1 MHFCATVPT
10 SHILTLGRGP
20 MVLALSHLVGDGDN
34 AYTRA
39 YKELA
44 DAGAYVIL
52 NNGAYEASLT
62 GSPLPTLEQT
72 LRRAEL
78 VGAKEIQFLE
88 VDGDGQATVEIVRAW
103 VRLLDPQLARRY
115 VWHAIVQGKD
125 QRDFVSCFDQL
136 ADIEAVGVLGIPKV
150 VTPRCFEAACRT
162 SDLAITRLVAVTQLL
177 QRTVKPVHL
186 LGLEDPREVLL
197 QRKWGARVRSVDST
211 YPTSHALQG
220 VAYAPSVD
228 TYPADPPRFKFDQAL
243 APDVLERAR
252 QNIATLRLWCGD
264 PA

>member
-1 MHFCATVPT
+1 MHLCATVPT
-10 SHILTLGRGP
+10 PHIADLGRGT

-34 AYTRA
+34 AYARA
-39 YKELA
+39 YRALA

-52 NNGAYEASLT
+52 NNGAYEASLAGT
-62 GSPLPTLEQT
+62 PLPTLEQT
-72 LRRAEL
+72 LRRAEI

-88 VDGDGQATVEIVRAW
+88 VDGDGAATVEIVRAW
-103 VRLLDPQLARRY
+103 VRLLDPALARRY

-125 QRDFVSCFDQL
+125 QKDFTACFDQL

-197 QRKWGARVRSVDST
+197 QRKWGTRVRSVDST
-211 YPTSHALQG
+211 YPVSHACMG
-220 VAYAPSVD
+220 VEYAPTVD
-228 TYPADPPRFKFDQAL
+228 IYPPDPNRFAFDQPL
-243 APDVLERAR
+243 APDVFERASH
-252 QNIATLRLWCGD
+252 NIATLRQWCGE
-264 PA
+264 AI

>member
-1 MHFCATVPT
+1 MYFCATVPT
-10 SHILTLGRGP
+10 PHIADLGRGHH
-20 MVLALSHLVGDGDN
+20 VLALSHLIGDGKN
-34 AYTRA
+34 AYTEA
-39 YKELA
+39 YRTLA
-44 DAGAYVIL
+44 DEGAYVIL
-52 NNGAYEASLT
+52 NNGAYEAALAGT
-62 GSPLPTLEQT
+62 PLPTIDQT

-78 VGAKEIQFLE
+78 IGAKEIQFLE
-88 VDGDGQATVEIVRAW
+88 VDGDGAATVDIVRAW
-103 VRLLDPQLARRY
+103 VHKLDPALVAKY
-115 VWHAIVQGKD
+115 VWHAIVQGRD
-125 QRDFVSCFDQL
+125 QRDFVHCFDAL

-228 TYPADPPRFKFDQAL
+228 TYPADPPRFKFDEAL